1 MKNIFLILI
10 VLILSGCQTTKN
22 VRNTQSNKGNLEIF
36 RNHKWELPGN
46 LKHKVSDKTL
56 EYYYNKVTSRL
67 NIGSRKYYVVQG
79 SENPII
85 FTKKLKS
92 HQIIKDELKYKSI
105 YSFIYFDGQNIVYDA
120 VAPRDR
126 FKTVSFTEESY
137 FPSHSVGKSITSY
150 ILGHAICQGYVSSV
164 LEEIKDWPLMENTL
178 YYGQPI
184 IKLLNM
190 TAGDTHVIRE
200 NKTRFIETGR
210 HMNSKE
216 PLTKAVQTKG
226 ELKNTKPLPNPK
238 YAYSNLTS
246 NIILNYIMHKV
257 GDDFDKFI
265 THFYQN
271 KVKIKYPVYL
281 SMNDVFPSYKKPT
294 TKSRILQG
302 AGRYSI
308 FATRY
313 DYLRIGKAILEDWQ
327 NNTCVGKYLKQIY
340 NMSVSTGKKRI
351 WERGRTHDPNFGS
364 VAQRYAGQFYSHFP
378 ELFDQKVIALTGKNG
393 QQIVINL
400 DKSRIVVISAGQEG
414 KYSTKKLA
422 LSLIKTG
429 RF

>member
-1 MKNIFLILI
+1 
-10 VLILSGCQTTKN
+10 
-22 VRNTQSNKGNLEIF
+22 
-36 RNHKWELPGN
+36 
-46 LKHKVSDKTL
+46 
-56 EYYYNKVTSRL
+56 
-67 NIGSRKYYVVQG
+67 
-79 SENPII
+79 
-85 FTKKLKS
+85 
-92 HQIIKDELKYKSI
+92 
-105 YSFIYFDGQNIVYDA
+105 
-120 VAPRDR
+120 
-126 FKTVSFTEESY
+126 
-137 FPSHSVGKSITSY
+137 
-150 ILGHAICQGYVSSV
+150 
-164 LEEIKDWPLMENTL
+164 
-178 YYGQPI
+178 
-184 IKLLNM
+184 
-190 TAGDTHVIRE
+190 
-200 NKTRFIETGR
+200 
-210 HMNSKE
+210 
-216 PLTKAVQTKG
+216 
-226 ELKNTKPLPNPK
+226 
-238 YAYSNLTS
+238 
-246 NIILNYIMHKV
+246 MHKV

-302 AGRYSI
+302 AGRYAI

-340 NMSVSTGKKRI
+340 DMSVSTGKKRT
-351 WERGRTHDPNFGS
+351 WERGRTNYPNFGS

-414 KYSTKKLA
+414 KYSTKNLA